1 MDLIKKYF
9 PEISDEQLILL
20 QELAGL
26 LTEWNEKINLISRK
40 DIPFIFER
48 HILHSLSLAKIIK
61 FCSGSKI
68 LDVGTG
74 GGFPGLPLAIL
85 FPQAEYTLVDSIGK
99 KIMVVKDI
107 TKKLGLRNVITIN
120 ERAEK
125 IKNQYHFI
133 VSRAVTAFPEFFNLI
148 KDKIAR
154 NNFNSLKN
162 GILYLKGGDFE
173 KELEGF
179 QKKIIVYNISDLFE
193 EDFFQTKKIIY
204 VPM

>member
-9 PEISDEQLILL
+9 PEISDDQHILL
-20 QELAGL
+20 QELAEV

-61 FCSGSKI
+61 FSSGTKI

-85 FPQAEYTLVDSIGK
+85 FPEAEFTLVDSIGK

-107 TKKLGLRNVITIN
+107 TEKLGLKNVITLN

-125 IKNQYHFI
+125 IKNRYHFI

-148 KDKIAR
+148 RDKIAR
-154 NNFNSLKN
+154 NNFNTLKN

-173 KELEGF
+173 KELQGF
-179 QKKIIVYNISDLFE
+179 QKKIVIYDISEMFE
-193 EDFFQTKKIIY
+193 EDFFQAKKIIY
-204 VPM
+204 LPI

>member
-9 PEISDEQLILL
+9 PEISDEQFILL

-61 FCSGSKI
+61 FSSGSKV

-85 FPQAEYTLVDSIGK
+85 FPQAEFTLVDSIGK
-99 KIMVVKDI
+99 KIMVIKDI
-107 TKKLGLRNVITIN
+107 TEKLNLRNVIAVN

-125 IKNQYHFI
+125 IKIRYHFI
-133 VSRAVTAFPEFFNLI
+133 VSRAVTTFPEFFTLI
-148 KDKIAR
+148 KDKISR
-154 NNFNSLKN
+154 NNFNSLIN

-173 KELEGF
+173 KELERF
-179 QKKIIVYNISDLFE
+179 QKKVIVYDISDMFE
-193 EDFFQTKKIIY
+193 EEFFQTKKIIY